1 MEFEFRLLVVDDDEE
16 LTEIIS
22 YYLDSAGI
30 AVESVNDPK
39 LVLGKLDA
47 GNFAAILSD
56 ISMPGLDGLEML
68 AELRSKGHDLP
79 CIFLTGNFT
88 MERMRDAIR
97 LGAFDFLTKP
107 FKREQLVTIVSR
119 AMEVSRR
126 ERRLKTLQ
134 DPAERQRELDLIQK
148 LKLLSR

>member
-1 MEFEFRLLVVDDDEE
+1 MEFEFKLLVVDDDEE
-16 LTEIIS
+16 LTEIIN
-22 YYLDSAGI
+22 YYLETAGI
-30 AVESVNDPK
+30 SVESVNDPK
-39 LVLGKLDA
+39 LVLAKLEN
-47 GNFAAILSD
+47 GNFAALLSD
-56 ISMPGLDGLEML
+56 ITMPGLDGLQML
-68 AELRSKGHDLP
+68 TELRSKGHELP

-126 ERRLKTLQ
+126 ERRLKTIQ
-134 DPAERQRELDLIQK
+134 DSAERLHEHEMIQK
-148 LKLLSR
+148 LKLLTR